1 MSELFIRRPI
11 TTTLIMVGIVLFG
24 LIGYRALAVSDLPN
38 VDYPTIQVTASLPG
52 ANPET
57 MASSVATPLERQFST
72 IAGLNTVSSTSTLGN
87 TQITLQF
94 DLSRNIDAA
103 AQDVQTA
110 ISAAVR
116 QLPPGMPNPPTLKK
130 VNPADQPIIYLRVSS
145 ATLPL
150 SKVNEYADTSI
161 AQRLSTISGVAQ
173 VLVTGEQKYAVRAQ
187 LDPSELA
194 IRGLGI
200 DDVANALERGNTNLP
215 VGTLYGTHQN
225 LTVQANGQLVNA
237 DAYRALIVAYRNG
250 SPVLLRDLGDVV
262 DSVENSRLA
271 SRYNGQQVVTLTI
284 QRQPGTNTV
293 AVVDAIR
300 KLLPT
305 FRQQLPA
312 SVNLEVLYDRSSSIR
327 ESVND
332 VQFSLLLAIALVVLV
347 IFLFLRNVRAT
358 IIPTLAL
365 PTSIV
370 FTFAVMYLLGFS
382 LDNLSLMALTLS
394 VGFVVDDAVVMLEN
408 IVRRIEL
415 GEGAMEAALNGSRE
429 IGFTIVSM
437 TVSLVAVFIPVLFL
451 GGILGRL
458 FREFAI
464 TISVAILISGFVSLS
479 LTPMLCSRLLKAA
492 GFHRR
497 EGHDVAHNDKK
508 SETAEKD
515 AGKIL
520 ARPGEQVPGGRQA
533 EITGEEPRAW
543 WHVTERA
550 YDWMVSGYKWSLQL
564 VLEHRPLT
572 ILISAVLFAVTIVL
586 FYIIPKGFI
595 PNDDTSQIIG
605 YTEAAE
611 GISFEEMSG
620 HQEQIVSIIRTNP
633 NVLGVLSTVGQ
644 SDVSAASN
652 TGNILILLKPL
663 AQRHEDVDAV
673 IEELR
678 SKLSGVPGIRIFLQ
692 NPPLVQ
698 VGGQVTKSPYQITL
712 QGPDRDELYRYAQA
726 LESKVAALPQL
737 LDVTSDIQI
746 KNPQLNVT
754 IDRDKASALGITAQ
768 QVEDALYDAYGT
780 RQISTIYATT
790 NEYEVILEVKPV
802 YQQDPSALGKLY
814 IHSAPSQS
822 SSGQSFSGQPPSAQ
836 SPLTQST
843 SAFAGPATAGQP
855 ASGQLVPLSTVAR
868 LSTSLGPLLVNHL
881 GQLPSAT
888 LSFNLR
894 PGVSLSRATEQVQ
907 ALARQTLPATIT
919 TSFQGTAQIFQS
931 SLQNLTLLLLVA
943 VMVIYLV
950 LGILYESFIHP
961 LTILSGLPSAGLG
974 ALLTLLLF
982 GRELDVYAFVG
993 LIMLI
998 GIVEKNAIMMI
1009 DFALTAQRGEDKEA
1023 EEAIYQACLVRFRP
1037 IMMTTMAALM
1047 GTLPI
1052 ALGWGAGAESRR
1064 GLGLAVVGGLAVSQ
1078 VLTLYLTPVVYIYFE
1093 QLQDWLWRGR
1103 KGEDEGGEADDT
1115 GDEYTPVN
1123 A

>member
-1 MSELFIRRPI
+1 MA
-11 TTTLIMVGIVLFG
+11 GIVLFG
-24 LIGYRALAVSDLPN
+24 FIGYRSLPVSDLPN
-38 VDYPTIQVTASLPG
+38 VDYPTIQVSAGLPG
-52 ANPET
+52 ASPET

-110 ISAAVR
+110 ISASAR
-116 QLPPGMPNPPTLKK
+116 QLPPGMPSQPTLKK
-130 VNPADQPIIYLRVSS
+130 VNPADQPIVYLMVSS
-145 ATLPL
+145 PTLPL
-150 SKVNEYADTSI
+150 SKVNEFADTSL

-187 LDPSELA
+187 LDPSALA
-194 IRGLGI
+194 SRGIGI
-200 DDVANALERGNTNLP
+200 DDVATALQRGNTNLP
-215 VGTLYGTHQN
+215 VGTLYGIHQN
-225 LTVQANGQLVNA
+225 LTVQANGQLM
-237 DAYRALIVAYRNG
+237 DAESYRQLIIAYRNG
-250 SPVLLRDLGDVV
+250 APVTLRDLGDVI
-262 DSVENSRLA
+262 DSVENNRLA

-300 KLLPT
+300 NLLPA

-312 SVNLEVLYDRSSSIR
+312 SIKLDVLYDRSESIR

-408 IVRRIEL
+408 IVRRMED
-415 GEGAMEAALNGSRE
+415 GEGAMEAALKGSRE

-458 FREFAI
+458 FREFAV
-464 TISVAILISGFVSLS
+464 TISVAILVSGFVSLS
-479 LTPMLCSRLLKAA
+479 LTPMLCSRILKTFS
-492 GFHRR
+492 GHRHDHGREPLSTAQTPGGNPTVR
-497 EGHDVAHNDKK
+497 EGAEESDAHPDRIEPPKGTWWQK
-508 SETAEKD
+508 TEHAYEW
-515 AGKIL
+515 L
-520 ARPGEQVPGGRQA
+520 VGGYRW
-533 EITGEEPRAW
+533 T
-543 WHVTERA
+543 
-550 YDWMVSGYKWSLQL
+550 LQL
-564 VLEHRPLT
+564 ALEHRALT
-572 ILISAVLFAVTIVL
+572 ILICGVLFVITIFF

-595 PNDDTSQIIG
+595 PNDDTSRIIG

-611 GISFEEMSG
+611 GISFDEMSR
-620 HQEQIVSIIRTNP
+620 HQQQIVDIVRANP
-633 NVLGVLSTVGQ
+633 NVSGVLSTVGE
-644 SDVSAASN
+644 SDISAASN

-663 AQRHEDVDAV
+663 SQRQQGVETI
-673 IEELR
+673 IEALR
-678 SKLSGVPGIRIFLQ
+678 PKLANVPGMRIYLQ

-698 VGGQVTKSPYQITL
+698 VGGQVTKSPYQLTL
-712 QGPDRDELYRYAQA
+712 QGPDRNELYRNAEV
-726 LESKVAALPQL
+726 LERKIAALPQL
-737 LDVTSDIQI
+737 LDVASDIQI
-746 KNPQLNVT
+746 KNPQLNVD

-768 QVEDALYDAYGT
+768 QIEDALNSAYGT
-780 RQISTIYATT
+780 RQISTIYATS
-790 NEYEVILEVKPV
+790 NEYQVILEVKPE
-802 YQQDPSALGKLY
+802 YQQDPEALGRLY
-814 IHSAPSQS
+814 IHAT
-822 SSGQSFSGQPPSAQ
+822 PSAAGS
-836 SPLTQST
+836 SPTLAQTLVAQPGSALAQPSLGIVTPTQALTGVTTASGPGTTT
-843 SAFAGPATAGQP
+843 SAQTR
-855 ASGQLVPLSTVAR
+855 LVPLSTVAT
-868 LSTSLGPLLVNHL
+868 LSRSVGPLLVNHL
-881 GQLPSAT
+881 GQLASAT
-888 LSFNLR
+888 ISFNLR
-894 PGVSLSRATEQVQ
+894 PGVSLSDATDKVQ
-907 ALARQTLPATIT
+907 ELAKQTLPGSIT
-919 TSFQGTAQIFQS
+919 TSLQGTAQIFQS

-961 LTILSGLPSAGLG
+961 FTILSGLPSAGLG
-974 ALLTLLLF
+974 ALLTLLIF

-1009 DFALTAQRGEDKEA
+1009 DFALTAQREDGKPA
-1023 EEAIYQACLVRFRP
+1023 EEAIFQACLIRFRP

-1052 ALGWGAGAESRR
+1052 ALGWGAGAASRR
-1064 GLGLAVVGGLAVSQ
+1064 GLGLAVVGGLCVSQ
-1078 VLTLYLTPVVYIYFE
+1078 VVTLYLTPVVYLYFE
-1093 QLQDWLWRGR
+1093 RLQDWFRR
-1103 KGEDEGGEADDT
+1103 RREERDEGTSTVPA
-1115 GDEYTPVN
+1115 
-1123 A
+1123 

>member
-1 MSELFIRRPI
+1 MSELFIQRPI
-11 TTTLIMVGIVLFG
+11 TTTLIMAGIVLFG
-24 LIGYRALAVSDLPN
+24 LIGYRALPVSDLPN
-38 VDYPTIQVTASLPG
+38 VDYPTIQVTAELPG
-52 ANPET
+52 ASPET

-87 TQITLQF
+87 TQVTLQF

-110 ISAAVR
+110 IAASTR
-116 QLPPGMPNPPTLKK
+116 QLPPGMPSQPTLKK
-130 VNPADQPIIYLRVSS
+130 VNPADQPIVYLMVSS
-145 ATLPL
+145 PTLPL
-150 SKVNEYADTSI
+150 SQVNEFADTSL

-187 LDPSELA
+187 LDPSALA
-194 IRGLGI
+194 SRGIGI
-200 DDVANALERGNTNLP
+200 DDVATALQRGNTNLP
-215 VGTLYGTHQN
+215 VGTLYGIHQN
-225 LTVQANGQLVNA
+225 LTVQANGQLMDA
-237 DAYRALIVAYRNG
+237 EAYRQLIVAYRNG
-250 SPVLLRDLGDVV
+250 APVLLRDLGDVI
-262 DSVENSRLA
+262 DSVENNRLA
-271 SRYNGQQVVTLTI
+271 SRYNSQQVVTLTI

-300 KLLPT
+300 NLLPT

-312 SVNLEVLYDRSSSIR
+312 SIKLDVLYDRSQSIR

-332 VQFSLLLAIALVVLV
+332 VEFSLLLAIALVVLV
-347 IFLFLRNVRAT
+347 IFLFLRNLRAT

-408 IVRRIEL
+408 IVRRMEE
-415 GEGAMEAALNGSRE
+415 GEGAMDAARKGSRE

-458 FREFAI
+458 FREFAV
-464 TISVAILISGFVSLS
+464 TISVAILVSGFVSLS
-479 LTPMLCSRLLKAA
+479 LTPMLCSRLLKVVRGHRHEIVPHDQSVRGEMVSEGSAA
-492 GFHRR
+492 EDADRI
-497 EGHDVAHNDKK
+497 
-508 SETAEKD
+508 TA
-515 AGKIL
+515 L
-520 ARPGEQVPGGRQA
+520 PGDRVEASKG
-533 EITGEEPRAW
+533 AW
-543 WHVTERA
+543 WQKTEQA
-550 YDWMVSGYKWSLQL
+550 YEWLVGGYRWTLQL
-564 VLEHRPLT
+564 VLEHRLLT
-572 ILISAVLFAVTIVL
+572 LLICGVLFAITIAL
-586 FYIIPKGFI
+586 FYLIPKGFI
-595 PNDDTSQIIG
+595 PNDDTSQIVG

-611 GISFEEMSG
+611 GISFQEMSR
-620 HQEQIVSIIRTNP
+620 HQQQTVDIIRANP
-633 NVLGVLSTVGQ
+633 NVSGVLSTVGE

-663 AQRHEDVDAV
+663 SQRHQGVDD
-673 IEELR
+673 IIDDLR
-678 SKLSGVPGIRIFLQ
+678 PKLSTVPGMRIYLQ

-698 VGGQVTKSPYQITL
+698 VGGQVTKSPYQLTL
-712 QGPDRDELYRYAQA
+712 QGPDRNELYRNAQILQA
-726 LESKVAALPQL
+726 KIAAMPQL

-746 KNPQLNVT
+746 KNPQLNVQ
-754 IDRDKASALGITAQ
+754 IDRDKASALGITVQ
-768 QVEDALYDAYGT
+768 QIEDALNSAYGT
-780 RQISTIYATT
+780 RQISTIYATS
-790 NEYEVILEVKPV
+790 NEYQVILEVKPE
-802 YQQDPSALGKLY
+802 YQQDPSALGRLY
-814 IHSAPSQS
+814 IHATPTATGPSPTLAQTVMAQPGSALAQPSPAAVTSTQLPTGVAATS
-822 SSGQSFSGQPPSAQ
+822 QTSGAS
-836 SPLTQST
+836 TQ
-843 SAFAGPATAGQP
+843 GR
-855 ASGQLVPLSTVAR
+855 LVPLSTVAT
-868 LSTSLGPLLVNHL
+868 LSRSVGPLLVNHL

-888 LSFNLR
+888 ISFNLR
-894 PGVSLSRATEQVQ
+894 SGVSLSDATEKVQ
-907 ALARQTLPATIT
+907 QLAQQTLPASITIG
-919 TSFQGTAQIFQS
+919 FQGTAQIFES

-961 LTILSGLPSAGLG
+961 FTILSGLPSAGLG
-974 ALLTLLLF
+974 ALLTLLIF

-1009 DFALTAQRGEDKEA
+1009 DFALTAQRAEGKPA
-1023 EEAIYQACLVRFRP
+1023 EEAIFQACLIRFRP

-1064 GLGLAVVGGLAVSQ
+1064 GLGLAVVGGLCVSQ
-1078 VLTLYLTPVVYIYFE
+1078 VVTLYLTPVVYLYFE
-1093 QLQDWLWRGR
+1093 KAHEWLRRRR
-1103 KGEDEGGEADDT
+1103 KRTSEEPAI
-1115 GDEYTPVN
+1115 

>member
-1 MSELFIRRPI
+1 MSELFIQRPI

-24 LIGYRALAVSDLPN
+24 LIGYRALPVSDLPN
-38 VDYPTIQVTASLPG
+38 VDFPTIQVTASLPG

-110 ISAAVR
+110 IAASAR
-116 QLPPGMPNPPTLKK
+116 QLPTGMPNPPTLKK
-130 VNPADQPIIYLRVSS
+130 VNPADQPIMYLRVASP
-145 ATLPL
+145 TLPL
-150 SKVNEYADTSI
+150 SRVNEFADTLI

-173 VLVTGEQKYAVRAQ
+173 VLVTGEQKYAVRVQ
-187 LDPSELA
+187 LDPSALA
-194 IRGLGI
+194 SRDIGI
-200 DDVANALERGNTNLP
+200 DDVATALQRGNTNLP
-215 VGTLYGTHQN
+215 VGTLYGLHQN
-225 LTVQANGQLVNA
+225 LTVQANGQLM
-237 DAYRALIVAYRNG
+237 DAASYRSLIVAYRNG
-250 SPVLLRDLGDVV
+250 AAVLLQDLGNVV
-262 DSVENSRLA
+262 DSVENNRLA

-300 KLLPT
+300 NLLPT

-312 SVNLEVLYDRSSSIR
+312 SVSLDVLYDRSSSIR

-332 VQFSLLLAIALVVLV
+332 VQFSLLLAIVLVVLV

-370 FTFAVMYLLGFS
+370 FTFAIMYLLGFS

-415 GEGAMEAALNGSRE
+415 GEAVMEAALNGSRE

-458 FREFAI
+458 FREFAV
-464 TISVAILISGFVSLS
+464 TISVAILVSGFVSLS
-479 LTPMLCSRLLKAA
+479 LTPMLCSRLLKAVGLHRDKPSANESAEASEGSKKDSALPGRRA
-492 GFHRR
+492 GNG
-497 EGHDVAHNDKK
+497 E
-508 SETAEKD
+508 EAEK
-515 AGKIL
+515 
-520 ARPGEQVPGGRQA
+520 
-533 EITGEEPRAW
+533 PRGW
-543 WHVTERA
+543 WTWTERA
-550 YDWMVSGYKWSLQL
+550 YERLAGGYKWT
-564 VLEHRPLT
+564 LELALKHRPLVVLVSVALFVVT
-572 ILISAVLFAVTIVL
+572 ILL

-595 PNDDTSQIIG
+595 PSDDTSQIIG

-611 GISFEEMSG
+611 GTSFEEMSR
-620 HQEQIVSIIRTNP
+620 HQEQAVDVIRANP
-633 NVLGVLSTVGQ
+633 NVVGVLSTVGA

-652 TGNILILLKPL
+652 TGNILVLLKDSS
-663 AQRHEDVDAV
+663 QRSADVDTV
-673 IEELR
+673 IEQLR
-678 SKLSGVPGIRIFLQ
+678 PKLASISGMRVYLQ

-698 VGGQVTKSPYQITL
+698 VGGQVTKSPYQLTL
-712 QGPDRDELYRYAQA
+712 QGPDRDELYHDAQE
-726 LESKVAALPQL
+726 LQNKIAALPEL

-746 KNPQLNVT
+746 KNPQLNVE
-754 IDRDKASALGITAQ
+754 IDRDKASSVGITVQ
-768 QVEDALYDAYGT
+768 QIEDALNDAYGT

-790 NEYEVILEVKPV
+790 NEYEVIMEVKPE
-802 YQQDPSALGKLY
+802 YQRDPSALGRLY
-814 IHSAPSQS
+814 IHSTTLPSPTGQPV
-822 SSGQSFSGQPPSAQ
+822 SGQSALTPSLQSVSALAATSSANPPAGDPALAQ
-836 SPLTQST
+836 S
-843 SAFAGPATAGQP
+843 AGTR
-855 ASGQLVPLSTVAR
+855 LVPLSAVAS
-868 LSTSLGPLLVNHL
+868 LSTSVGPLLVNHV

-888 LSFNLR
+888 ISFNLK
-894 PGVSLSRATEQVQ
+894 PGASLSRATETVQ
-907 ALARQTLPATIT
+907 QIAKQTLPQSIT
-919 TSFQGTAQIFQS
+919 TTFQGTAQVFQS

-950 LGILYESFIHP
+950 LGILYESFIQP

-974 ALLTLLLF
+974 ALLTLVLF

-1009 DFALTAQRGEDKEA
+1009 DFALSAEREEGKDT
-1023 EEAIYQACLVRFRP
+1023 EEAIFQACLIRFRP

-1052 ALGWGAGAESRR
+1052 ALGWGAGAASRR

-1078 VLTLYLTPVVYIYFE
+1078 VMTLYLTPVVYIYFD
-1093 QLQDWLWRGR
+1093 QLQTWLWRGR
-1103 KGEDEGGEADDT
+1103 KSEDERDTAGGEDDF
-1115 GDEYTPVN
+1115 TPAN

>member
-1 MSELFIRRPI
+1 MSELFIKRPI
-11 TTTLIMVGIVLFG
+11 TTTLIMAGIVLFG
-24 LIGYRALAVSDLPN
+24 FIGYRSLPVSDLPN
-38 VDYPTIQVTASLPG
+38 VDYPTIQVSAGLPG
-52 ANPET
+52 ASPET

-110 ISAAVR
+110 ISASAR
-116 QLPPGMPNPPTLKK
+116 QLPPGMPSQPTLKK
-130 VNPADQPIIYLRVSS
+130 VNPADQPIVYLMVSS
-145 ATLPL
+145 PTLPL
-150 SKVNEYADTSI
+150 SKVNEFADTSL

-187 LDPSELA
+187 LDPSALA
-194 IRGLGI
+194 SRGIGI
-200 DDVANALERGNTNLP
+200 DDVATALQRGNTNLP
-215 VGTLYGTHQN
+215 VGTLYGIHQN
-225 LTVQANGQLVNA
+225 LTVQANGQLM
-237 DAYRALIVAYRNG
+237 DAESYRQLIIAYRNG
-250 SPVLLRDLGDVV
+250 APVTLRDLGDVI
-262 DSVENSRLA
+262 DSVENNRLA

-300 KLLPT
+300 NLLPA

-312 SVNLEVLYDRSSSIR
+312 SIKLDVLYDRSESIR

-408 IVRRIEL
+408 IVRRMED
-415 GEGAMEAALNGSRE
+415 GEGAMEAALKGSRE

-458 FREFAI
+458 FREFAV
-464 TISVAILISGFVSLS
+464 TISVAILVSGFVSLS
-479 LTPMLCSRLLKAA
+479 LTPMLCSRILKTFS
-492 GFHRR
+492 GHRHDHGREPLSTAQTPGGNPTVR
-497 EGHDVAHNDKK
+497 EGAEESDAHPDRIEPPKGTWWQK
-508 SETAEKD
+508 TEHAYEW
-515 AGKIL
+515 L
-520 ARPGEQVPGGRQA
+520 VGGYRW
-533 EITGEEPRAW
+533 T
-543 WHVTERA
+543 
-550 YDWMVSGYKWSLQL
+550 LQL
-564 VLEHRPLT
+564 ALEHRALT
-572 ILISAVLFAVTIVL
+572 ILICGVLFVITIFF

-595 PNDDTSQIIG
+595 PNDDTSRIIG

-611 GISFEEMSG
+611 GISFDEMSR
-620 HQEQIVSIIRTNP
+620 HQQQIVDIVRANP
-633 NVLGVLSTVGQ
+633 NVSGVLSTVGE
-644 SDVSAASN
+644 SDISAASN

-663 AQRHEDVDAV
+663 SQRQQGVETI
-673 IEELR
+673 IEALR
-678 SKLSGVPGIRIFLQ
+678 PKLANVPGMRIYLQ

-698 VGGQVTKSPYQITL
+698 VGGQVTKSPYQLTL
-712 QGPDRDELYRYAQA
+712 QGPDRNELYRNAEV
-726 LESKVAALPQL
+726 LERKIAALPQL
-737 LDVTSDIQI
+737 LDVASDIQI
-746 KNPQLNVT
+746 KNPQLNVD

-768 QVEDALYDAYGT
+768 QIEDALNSAYGT
-780 RQISTIYATT
+780 RQISTIYATS
-790 NEYEVILEVKPV
+790 NEYQVILEVKPE
-802 YQQDPSALGKLY
+802 YQQDPEALGRLY
-814 IHSAPSQS
+814 IHAT
-822 SSGQSFSGQPPSAQ
+822 PSAAGS
-836 SPLTQST
+836 SPTLAQTLVAQPGSALAQPSLGIVTPTQALTGVTTASGPGTTT
-843 SAFAGPATAGQP
+843 SAQTR
-855 ASGQLVPLSTVAR
+855 LVPLSTVAT
-868 LSTSLGPLLVNHL
+868 LSRSVGPLLVNHL
-881 GQLPSAT
+881 GQLASAT
-888 LSFNLR
+888 ISFNLR
-894 PGVSLSRATEQVQ
+894 PGVSLSDATDKVQ
-907 ALARQTLPATIT
+907 ELAKQTLPGSIT
-919 TSFQGTAQIFQS
+919 TSLQGTAQIFQS

-961 LTILSGLPSAGLG
+961 FTILSGLPSAGLG
-974 ALLTLLLF
+974 ALLTLLIF

-1009 DFALTAQRGEDKEA
+1009 DFALTAQREDGKPA
-1023 EEAIYQACLVRFRP
+1023 EEAIFQACLIRFRP

-1052 ALGWGAGAESRR
+1052 ALGWGAGAASRR
-1064 GLGLAVVGGLAVSQ
+1064 GLGLAVVGGLCVSQ
-1078 VLTLYLTPVVYIYFE
+1078 VVTLYLTPVVYLYFE
-1093 QLQDWLWRGR
+1093 RLQDWFRR
-1103 KGEDEGGEADDT
+1103 RREERDEGTSTVPA
-1115 GDEYTPVN
+1115 
-1123 A
+1123 

>member
-1 MSELFIRRPI
+1 MSELFIQRPI
-11 TTTLIMVGIVLFG
+11 TTTLIMAGIVLFG
-24 LIGYRALAVSDLPN
+24 FIGYRSLPVSDLPN
-38 VDYPTIQVTASLPG
+38 VDYPTIQVTAELPG
-52 ANPET
+52 GSPET

-72 IAGLNTVSSTSTLGN
+72 IAGLATVSSTSTLGN
-87 TQITLQF
+87 TQVTLQF

-110 ISAAVR
+110 ISASAR
-116 QLPPGMPNPPTLKK
+116 QLPPGMPSQPTLKK
-130 VNPADQPIIYLRVSS
+130 VNPADQPIVYLMVSS
-145 ATLPL
+145 QTLPL
-150 SKVNEYADTSI
+150 SKVNEYADTSL

-187 LDPSELA
+187 LDPSALA
-194 IRGLGI
+194 IRGIGI
-200 DDVANALERGNTNLP
+200 DDVATALQRGNTNLP
-215 VGTLYGTHQN
+215 VGTLYGIHQN
-225 LTVQANGQLVNA
+225 LTVQANGQLMNA
-237 DAYRALIVAYRNG
+237 EAYRQLIVAYRNG
-250 SPVLLRDLGDVV
+250 APVLLKDLGDVV
-262 DSVENSRLA
+262 DSVENNRLA
-271 SRYNGQQVVTLTI
+271 SHYNGQQVVTLTV

-300 KLLPT
+300 NLLPT

-312 SVNLEVLYDRSSSIR
+312 SIKLDVLYDRSESIR

-332 VQFSLLLAIALVVLV
+332 VQFSLLLAMALVVLV
-347 IFLFLRNVRAT
+347 IFLFLRNIRAT

-408 IVRRIEL
+408 IVRRMEE
-415 GEGAMEAALNGSRE
+415 GESAMEAALKGSRE

-464 TISVAILISGFVSLS
+464 TISVAILVSGFVSLS
-479 LTPMLCSRLLKAA
+479 LTPMLCSRLLKAI
-492 GFHRR
+492 GGHRR
-497 EGHDVAHNDKK
+497 EDQAAD
-508 SETAEKD
+508 ETSALPAD
-515 AGKIL
+515 RGK
-520 ARPGEQVPGGRQA
+520 
-533 EITGEEPRAW
+533 W
-543 WHVTERA
+543 WQKTERA
-550 YDWMVSGYKWSLQL
+550 YEWLVGGYRWTLQIA
-564 VLEHRPLT
+564 LEHRALT
-572 ILISAVLFAVTIVL
+572 ILICGVLFGITIVF
-586 FYIIPKGFI
+586 FYVVPKGFI
-595 PNDDTSQIIG
+595 PNDDISQIVG

-611 GISFEEMSG
+611 GISFEEMSR
-620 HQEQIVSIIRTNP
+620 HQQQIVDIIRANQ
-633 NVLGVLSTVGQ
+633 NVVGVLSTVGQ

-652 TGNILILLKPL
+652 SGNVLILLKPL
-663 AQRHEDVDAV
+663 AQRQTDVDAI

-678 SKLSGVPGIRIFLQ
+678 QKLGAVPGIRIYLQ

-698 VGGQVTKSPYQITL
+698 VGGQVTKSPYQLTL
-712 QGPDRDELYRYAQA
+712 QGPDRNELYANAQA
-726 LESKVAALPQL
+726 LQNKMAGLPQL

-746 KNPQLNVT
+746 KNPQLNVD
-754 IDRDKASALGITAQ
+754 IDRDKASSVGITAQ
-768 QVEDALYDAYGT
+768 QIEDALNDAYGT
-780 RQISTIYATT
+780 RQISTIYATS
-790 NEYEVILEVKPV
+790 NEYQVILEVKPE
-802 YQQDPSALGKLY
+802 YQQDPSALGRLY
-814 IHSAPSQS
+814 IHSTVAPSTSSPSTPNQS
-822 SSGQSFSGQPPSAQ
+822 APVQPSTGLTSSAQ
-836 SPLTQST
+836 TP
-843 SAFAGPATAGQP
+843 AGQP
-855 ASGQLVPLSTVAR
+855 AAGQSTPTQGRLVPLSTVAT
-868 LSTSLGPLLVNHL
+868 LSRSVGPLLVNHL
-881 GQLPSAT
+881 GQLSSAT
-888 LSFNLR
+888 ISFNLR
-894 PGVSLSRATEQVQ
+894 PGVSLSGATDQVQ
-907 ALARQTLPATIT
+907 ALATQTLPSTIT

-943 VMVIYLV
+943 VLVIYLV

-1009 DFALTAQRGEDKEA
+1009 DFALTTQREGGKPA
-1023 EEAIYQACLVRFRP
+1023 EEAIFQACLIRFRP

-1064 GLGLAVVGGLAVSQ
+1064 GLGLAVVGGLCVSQ
-1078 VLTLYLTPVVYIYFE
+1078 VVTLYLTPVVYLYFE
-1093 QLQDWLWRGR
+1093 RMQEWLRR
-1103 KGEDEGGEADDT
+1103 RRRSAQ
-1115 GDEYTPVN
+1115 PAV